1 VLADEEYGLEILR
14 VREII
19 KMMEIT
25 AVPRTPE
32 FVKGVINLR
41 GKVIPVMDLRLKF
54 DMPAVET
61 TDETCVIVVNLGQ
74 VDMGIIV
81 DQVREVLD
89 IVEDDVE
96 DAPSFGVSV
105 DTDFI
110 LGMGKTDDKVT
121 ILLDINKVL
130 EEQEVAELAKVV

>member
-1 VLADEEYGLEILR
+1 
-14 VREII
+14 
-19 KMMEIT
+19 
-25 AVPRTPE
+25 
-32 FVKGVINLR
+32 
-41 GKVIPVMDLRLKF
+41 
-54 DMPAVET
+54 MPAVET

-74 VDMGIIV
+74 VDMGIVV
-81 DQVREVLD
+81 DQVQEVLD

-110 LGMGKTDDKVT
+110 LGMGKTDDNVT

-130 EEQEVAELAKVV
+130 EEQEVAELAEVM